1 MNAYTMRNFRMA
13 NSTIDFLAGE
23 EARKSSRIEVPVLQ
37 RDGNAVF
44 PNETLCTRKQVL
56 QKLVLTTKLHVDDP
70 VSQTWS
76 TTSFEDLV
84 DTDHRVSCILDG
96 LKLGVAV
103 HGFGSRTLHDNMDR
117 AALVGADNASLAA
130 KELDDFLLCDRV
142 WDL

>member
-13 NSTIDFLAGE
+13 NSTIDFLARE
-23 EARKSSRIEVPVLQ
+23 EACKSSRIEVTILQ
-37 RDGNAVF
+37 GNGNAVL

-56 QKLVLTTKLHVDDP
+56 QKLVLATKFHVDDS

-76 TTSFEDLV
+76 TTSLKDLV
-84 DTDHRVSCILDG
+84 DTNHRISCILDS

-117 AALVGADNASLAA
+117 AALVVADKASLAA
-130 KELDDFLLCDRV
+130 KELDKFLLCDRV